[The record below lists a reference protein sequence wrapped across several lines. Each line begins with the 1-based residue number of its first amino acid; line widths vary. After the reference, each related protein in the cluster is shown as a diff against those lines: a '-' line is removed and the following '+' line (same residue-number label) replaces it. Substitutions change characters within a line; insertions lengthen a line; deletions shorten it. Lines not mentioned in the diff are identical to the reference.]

1 MSKEA
6 MKLALEAMERYQV
19 KRQDFDRF
27 ADEIIALQ
35 KALANEAL
43 DRMAENER
51 ELGIQMQPTEWLTG
65 CPSCG
70 MDSCDCDEGTYNPL
84 AQTSTY
90 TCGVCGV
97 SMQMERPA
105 QQEPVAWYRDED
117 GIRIYYESKVW
128 DDATPLYTSPPA
140 QRPWV
145 GLTHEDIVIILN
157 NDYGG
162 SRADCIR
169 AAEARLKER
178 NT

>member
-6 MKLALEAMERYQV
+6 IQTEPVLTDHKGRPL
-19 KRQDFDRF
+19 KFWGG
-27 ADEIIALQ
+27 
-35 KALANEAL
+35 KA
-43 DRMAENER
+43 
-51 ELGIQMQPTEWLTG
+51 TE
-65 CPSCG
+65 S
-70 MDSCDCDEGTYNPL
+70 DCDEGTYNPL

-97 SMQMERPA
+97 SMQMEQPA
-105 QQEPVAWYRDED
+105 QT
-117 GIRIYYESKVW
+117 S
-128 DDATPLYTSPPA
+128 TYTCGVCDVSMQMEQPA
-140 QRPWV
+140 QRPWI

-169 AAEARLKER
+169 AAEAKLKER

>member
-6 MKLALEAMERYQV
+6 MKLALEALELNNNEWKSLADSGDSGYWKAEDQDHYQQTN
-19 KRQDFDRF
+19 K
-27 ADEIIALQ
+27 AITALRE
-35 KALANEAL
+35 ALAE
-43 DRMAENER
+43 
-51 ELGIQMQPTEWLTG
+51 Q
-65 CPSCG
+65 
-70 MDSCDCDEGTYNPL
+70 
-84 AQTSTY
+84 
-90 TCGVCGV
+90 
-97 SMQMERPA
+97 PA
-105 QQEPVAWYRDED
+105 QPYKGIADHINQATNGRMRIDPVTGDV
-117 GIRIYYESKVW
+117 GIG
-128 DDATPLYTSPPA
+128 TPSQQPA

>member
-6 MKLALEAMERYQV
+6 IQTEPVLTDHKGRPL
-19 KRQDFDRF
+19 KFWGG
-27 ADEIIALQ
+27 
-35 KALANEAL
+35 KAE
-43 DRMAENER
+43 
-51 ELGIQMQPTEWLTG
+51 Q
-65 CPSCG
+65 
-70 MDSCDCDEGTYNPL
+70 
-84 AQTSTY
+84 
-90 TCGVCGV
+90 
-97 SMQMERPA
+97 PA
-105 QQEPVAWYRDED
+105 QQEPVAKHYAN
-117 GIRIYYESKVW
+117 GGHLVYP
-128 DDATPLYTSPPA
+128 TA